1 MARRLGLSDLPVD
14 RLLLGFAAQPVAAG
28 LIGYMLYPAFAAASG
43 RSAYG
48 SEEASEAAVSIALGA
63 VLVAMPTTGLAAVLL
78 VLRALRGPISFAETI
93 AWGGVLGTGP
103 LLALSALS
111 GQATSHV
118 FIRTTLA
125 GSVFG
130 FIGAALFWLFAIRKS
145 VLDSE
150 YRRLVRAVAP

>member
-1 MARRLGLSDLPVD
+1 MARRIGLSDLPVD
-14 RLLLGFAAQPVAAG
+14 RMLLGFAAQPVAAG
-28 LIGYMLYPAFAAASG
+28 LLGYMLYPAFAAASG

-48 SEEASEAAVSIALGA
+48 GAEAAVSIALGA
-63 VLVAMPTTGLAAVLL
+63 VLVAMPTTGFAAVLL

-93 AWGGVLGTGP
+93 AWGGVLGACP
-103 LLALSALS
+103 LLGLFMLS

-130 FIGAALFWLFAIRKS
+130 FIGAGLFWLIAIRKT

-150 YRRLVRAVAP
+150 HRPLVRAATP